1 MADPLSICAIIG
13 LALAGRAISQKVAA
27 RPPPSPQLTPPPP
40 PPLHVEQLPLNQHF
54 RREDFRDTTK
64 EITTNFADI
73 VPNFNVNG
81 SQVNDFRN
89 RPYISSKMN
98 NIGPAQT
105 ELVGP
110 GLGVGPNVPAYGGYQ
125 QLYQVLPENVGAYRL
140 TSLPGRSGP
149 ALDITGGRRGEIGE
163 LTHEA
168 PAKTAFLPSRRPNTG
183 GRIQG
188 AEGVVVREEYEK
200 TKRPTNRSETT
211 VRSDG
216 LSFAPAKRFISAQQ
230 VEENPTRNKG
240 DTNVRQHLN
249 PSPGI
254 SSFAAG
260 YTNTPIVKMMDA
272 SAQGNYTNDN
282 LGAIGL
288 RVEDRRGKP
297 DRNGNAG
304 RMNVRAGPLN
314 QLGKLTAVR
323 VDSNKYDG
331 RTNPANGSYAQQ
343 YINIGKSNFNAF
355 KENTNSR
362 ASNTGLGIAN
372 KQLAG
377 NPFNHSLS

>member
-1 MADPLSICAIIG
+1 M
-13 LALAGRAISQKVAA
+13 
-27 RPPPSPQLTPPPP
+27 
-40 PPLHVEQLPLNQHF
+40 PLNQHF

-64 EITTNFADI
+64 EVPTNFADI

-98 NIGPAQT
+98 NIGPVQT

-140 TSLPGRSGP
+140 TTLPGRSGP
-149 ALDITGGRRGEIGE
+149 AVDITGGRREQIGE

-188 AEGVVVREEYEK
+188 AAGVVVREEYEK

-211 VRSDG
+211 VREDG

-240 DTNVRQHLN
+240 DTHFRQHLN

-254 SSFAAG
+254 ASFASG
-260 YTNTPIVKMMDA
+260 YTNTPIVRMMDA
-272 SAQGNYTNDN
+272 SAPGNYSNDKLN
-282 LGAIGL
+282 AVGL

-323 VDSNKYDG
+323 VDTNKYDG
-331 RTNPANGSYAQQ
+331 RTNPADAAYAQQ
-343 YINIGKSNFNAF
+343 YADIGKTNFNAF

-377 NPFNHSLS
+377 NPFNHSLY